1 MRAMRVAIPLTAASG
16 MARNS
21 KPRRGRRK
29 PVRAGTRWACRAR
42 ARLRP
47 RLPRPA
53 TVRSSG
59 VLEWLGNSACGRAG
73 RGRRARLLTGQNLV
87 ELLAVDRLDDL
98 EPLDHRVHLR
108 PRLGQHALGCLV
120 AVVDDAADLL
130 VDDRRHLFRVGAL
143 LTQVAAQKD
152 ELFAMAHLDI
162 AELVRHAPLRDHPAR
177 DLRRLLNVIL
187 RAGGDIAEDDL
198 LRDAPAYDSGDLIHK
213 LAARA

>member
-21 KPRRGRRK
+21 RPRRGRRK
-29 PVRAGTRWACRAR
+29 PVRAGTRRAGRAR

-73 RGRRARLLTGQNLV
+73 RGRRARLLAGQNLV
-87 ELLAVDRLDDL
+87 QLFAVDRLDDL

-108 PRLGQHALGCLV
+108 PRLGQNALGGLV
-120 AVVDDAADLL
+120 AVIDDAADLL
-130 VDDRRHLFRVGAL
+130 VDDRRNLLRIVAL
-143 LTQVAAQKD
+143 LTEVAAEEH
-152 ELFAMAHLDI
+152 ELFAMAHLDR
-162 AELVRHAPLRDHPAR
+162 AELLRHT
-177 DLRRLLNVIL
+177 
-187 RAGGDIAEDDL
+187 
-198 LRDAPAYDSGDLIHK
+198 
-213 LAARA
+213 

>member
-21 KPRRGRRK
+21 RPRRGRRK
-29 PVRAGTRWACRAR
+29 PVRAGTRRACRAR

-53 TVRSSG
+53 TVTSSA
-59 VLEWLGNSACGRAG
+59 VEWLGNSACGRAG
-73 RGRRARLLTGQNLV
+73 RGRRARFLAGQNLV
-87 ELLAVDRLDDL
+87 ELLAVDGLDDL

-108 PRLGQHALGCLV
+108 PRLGQHALGCLI

-143 LTQVAAQKD
+143 LTKVAAQKD
-152 ELFAMAHLDI
+152 ELFAMAHLDV
-162 AELVRHAPLRDHPAR
+162 AE
-177 DLRRLLNVIL
+177 
-187 RAGGDIAEDDL
+187 
-198 LRDAPAYDSGDLIHK
+198 
-213 LAARA
+213 